1 MRALL
6 RLWRWLGRK
15 KTSGG
20 QLPGD
25 DSRAVNH
32 RLEVNIA
39 YIKKAFG
46 RSEDLVIREIE
57 LPGRKLALVYV
68 ETLIDRDVVQRD
80 ILRSL
85 LALQTIPLPEDEA
98 GFNRLLR
105 SRLTI
110 GDLQEEQLWSKIIT
124 GLLDG
129 KAVLIG
135 EGFSRCLLLSVEG
148 WEKRP
153 VEEPV
158 NEVSIRGPREGFA
171 ENLPTNISLIRRRLR
186 APELRFETMNLG
198 RRTHTKVVICYLEG
212 LALPGVLEELRRRLE
227 RIDIDGVLE
236 SGYIEELIEDAPFSP
251 VPQLNRTERPDKLVA
266 DLLEGRIGVLT
277 DGTPFALVLPGS
289 LVSQLHAPDDYYE
302 RWPLS
307 MGIRL
312 FRFFGLFIALLL
324 PSVYVAWTS
333 YHQEMI
339 PTPLAISI
347 AAQRE
352 LVPYPAVVEALIM
365 QVLFEILIEAGI
377 RLPRAIG
384 TAISIVGALVIGEA
398 AVRAGLMSAAMVIVI
413 SATAIASFTIPT
425 FGLSQAVRMLRLPMI
440 FLAGVL
446 GLLGIFAG
454 LMALLIH
461 LVSLRNFGEPYL
473 SPLAPFI
480 WEGHKDLVERVPWWA
495 MHWRPVLPGRQ
506 DLRRIKPGLRPSTT
520 ARERK
525 PGEELETYL
534 GEEAGKSIT
543 TVTTPKKGRKKR
555 KKGWIKI

>member
-1 MRALL
+1 MLW
-6 RLWRWLGRK
+6 LWRLLWREATPGKQTSNEHALPITTRLEANIEYLK
-15 KTSGG
+15 KT
-20 QLPGD
+20 
-25 DSRAVNH
+25 
-32 RLEVNIA
+32 
-39 YIKKAFG
+39 FG

-57 LPGRKLALVYV
+57 LPGNKLALVYL

-85 LALQTIPLPEDEA
+85 LALQAIPLPGDKA
-98 GFNRLLR
+98 RFSRLIR
-105 SRLTI
+105 ARLTI
-110 GDLQEEQLWSKIIT
+110 GDLQEERLWSKIIT

-129 KAVLIG
+129 KAVLMV
-135 EGFSRCLLLSVEG
+135 EGYSRCLLLSIEG

-171 ENLPTNISLIRRRLR
+171 ENLATNISLIRRRLR
-186 APELRFETMNLG
+186 APELRFEAMNLG

-212 LALPGVLEELRRRLE
+212 LVLKGILEELRRRLQ
-227 RIDIDGVLE
+227 RIDIDGILE
-236 SGYIEELIEDAPFSP
+236 SGYIEELIEDAPNSP
-251 VPQLNRTERPDKLVA
+251 FPQLNRTERPDKLVA
-266 DLLEGRIGVLT
+266 DLLEGRIAVLT
-277 DGTPFALVLPGS
+277 DGTPFALILPGS
-289 LVSQLHAPDDYYE
+289 LISQLHAPDDYYE
-302 RWPLS
+302 RWPLTI
-307 MGIRL
+307 GIRL
-312 FRFFGLFIALLL
+312 FRFLGIFIALLL
-324 PSVYVAWTS
+324 PSLYVALTTF
-333 YHQEMI
+333 HQEMI

-413 SATAIASFTIPT
+413 AATAIASFTIPT

-440 FLAGVL
+440 LLAGFL

-454 LMALLIH
+454 LLVILIH
-461 LVSLRNFGEPYL
+461 LVSLRSFGEPYL

-480 WEGHKDLVERVPWWA
+480 WEAQKDLVVRVPWWA
-495 MHWRPVLPGRQ
+495 MLWRPVLTGWR
-506 DLRRIKPGLRPSTT
+506 DLWRIKPGLHPFITSRDKN
-520 ARERK
+520 AQD
-525 PGEELETYL
+525 ELETQL
-534 GEEAGKSIT
+534 GEGNGKS
-543 TVTTPKKGRKKR
+543 VPARKGKKKTGKLARKR
-555 KKGWIKI
+555 

>member
-1 MRALL
+1 PR
-6 RLWRWLGRK
+6 
-15 KTSGG
+15 
-20 QLPGD
+20 
-25 DSRAVNH
+25 V
-32 RLEVNIA
+32 EVNIA
-39 YIKKAFG
+39 YIQKTFG
-46 RSEDLVIREIE
+46 SSEDLVIREIE
-57 LPGRKLALVYV
+57 LPGKKLALAYL

-85 LALQTIPLPEDEA
+85 MALQSLTLPGDEA
-98 GFNRLLR
+98 RFNRLLR
-105 SRLTI
+105 AKLTV
-110 GDLQEEQLWSKIIT
+110 GNLQEEGLWVKVIN

-129 KAVLIG
+129 NAALMIDG
-135 EGFSRCLLLSVEG
+135 CSRCLLLGIEG

-158 NEVSIRGPREGFA
+158 NEVSIRGPREGFS

-198 RRTHTKVVICYLEG
+198 RRTHTKIAICYLEG
-212 LALPGVLEELRRRLE
+212 LALPGILEELRRRLQ

-236 SGYIEELIEDAPFSP
+236 SGYLEELLEEAPFSP
-251 VPQLNRTERPDKLVA
+251 VPQLIRTERPDKLVA
-266 DLLEGRIGVLT
+266 DLLEGRIGILT

-312 FRFFGLFIALLL
+312 FRFLGLFISLLL
-324 PSVYVAWTS
+324 PALYVALTS
-333 YHQEMI
+333 FHQEMI

-352 LVPYPAVVEALIM
+352 LVPYPAVVETLIM
-365 QVLFEILIEAGI
+365 QILFEILIEAGI

-384 TAISIVGALVIGEA
+384 TTISIVGALVIGEA
-398 AVRAGLMSAAMVIVI
+398 AVRAGLMSATMIIVI
-413 SATAIASFTIPT
+413 SATAIASFTLPT
-425 FGLSQAVRMLRLPMI
+425 FSLGQAVRMLRLPMI
-440 FLAGVL
+440 FLAGAL

-454 LMALLIH
+454 LMAILIH

-480 WEGHKDLVERVPWWA
+480 LEGQKDVVERFPWWA
-495 MHWRPVLPGRQ
+495 MYRRPVLPGQRN
-506 DLRRIKPGLRPSTT
+506 LRRIEPGLRPSTP
-520 ARERK
+520 AREKK
-525 PGEELETYL
+525 PAEELETYL
-534 GEEAGKSIT
+534 GNAGK
-543 TVTTPKKGRKKR
+543 KGKKR
-555 KKGWIKI
+555 KGWQKN

>member
-1 MRALL
+1 MLWIWH
-6 RLWRWLGRK
+6 RLWRHATPGKQTSSEHALPITTRLEANIKYLK
-15 KTSGG
+15 KT
-20 QLPGD
+20 
-25 DSRAVNH
+25 
-32 RLEVNIA
+32 
-39 YIKKAFG
+39 FG

-57 LPGRKLALVYV
+57 LPGKKLALAYL

-85 LALQTIPLPEDEA
+85 MALQTSPLPEDEA
-98 GFNRLLR
+98 RFNRLLR
-105 SRLTI
+105 ARLTI
-110 GDLQEEQLWSKIIT
+110 GDLQEERLWVKVIN
-124 GLLDG
+124 GMLDG
-129 KAVLIG
+129 KAALMING
-135 EGFSRCLLLSVEG
+135 CSRCLLLSIEG

-158 NEVSIRGPREGFA
+158 NEVSIRGPREGFS

-186 APELRFETMNLG
+186 APELRFETINLG
-198 RRTHTKVVICYLEG
+198 RRTHTKVAICYLEG
-212 LALPGVLEELRRRLE
+212 LALPGVLEELRRRLQQ
-227 RIDIDGVLE
+227 IDIDGVLE

-251 VPQLNRTERPDKLVA
+251 IPQLNRTERPDKLVA
-266 DLLEGRIGVLT
+266 DLLEGRIGILT

-307 MGIRL
+307 IGIRL

-324 PSVYVAWTS
+324 PALYVAMTS
-333 YHQEMI
+333 FHQEMI

-440 FLAGVL
+440 FLAGIL
-446 GLLGIFAG
+446 GLLGIFTG
-454 LMALLIH
+454 LLIILIH

-480 WEGHKDLVERVPWWA
+480 WEGQKDLVGRAPWWA
-495 MHWRPVLPGRQ
+495 MHRRPVLPGRR
-506 DLRRIKPGLRPSTT
+506 DLRRLKPGLQPSTPP
-520 ARERK
+520 RKRK
-525 PGEELETYL
+525 PTEELETYL
-534 GEEAGKSIT
+534 GGNAGK
-543 TVTTPKKGRKKR
+543 KGKKR
-555 KKGWIKI
+555 KGWLKI